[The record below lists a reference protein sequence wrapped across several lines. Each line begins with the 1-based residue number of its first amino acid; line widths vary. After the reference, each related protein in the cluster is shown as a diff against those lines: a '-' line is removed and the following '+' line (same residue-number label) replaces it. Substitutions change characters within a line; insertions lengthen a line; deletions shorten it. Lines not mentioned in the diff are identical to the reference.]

1 MTEDEIIKKG
11 FKVMLDARA
20 DVQTDNCCLL
30 IQNYGIPVLGISQEA
45 ADKLCEIMRSW
56 KGNRS

>member
-20 DVQTDNCCLL
+20 DIEIDNCCYLL
-30 IQNYGIPVLGISQEA
+30 RNRALLFGIISKETA
-45 ADKLCEIMRSW
+45 EKLCEMLCAL
-56 KGNRS
+56 KGNR